1 MRLPTWK
8 ARHGDGA
15 FLIIQ
20 DECFARAGVESRRI
34 RWRELP
40 RSDRTSLFAATTRLA
55 RDEKSHQPPVRQQE
69 SLEPAARTLLALTE
83 QAIARIHQGLE
94 VEAALH
100 ELAAALRELQALRTR
115 DPGVRMA
122 AQDVYEAAAALVID
136 KRAGAVVTDTR
147 RWRLLKQADWRLRGR
162 LASGDAT

>member
-1 MRLPTWK
+1 M
-8 ARHGDGA
+8 ARIAPERSNFFVRSNYEIGT
-15 FLIIQ
+15 
-20 DECFARAGVESRRI
+20 RR
-34 RWRELP
+34 E
-40 RSDRTSLFAATTRLA
+40 
-55 RDEKSHQPPVRQQE
+55 SHQPPVRQQE

-94 VEAALH
+94 IEAALH

>member
-1 MRLPTWK
+1 
-8 ARHGDGA
+8 
-15 FLIIQ
+15 
-20 DECFARAGVESRRI
+20 
-34 RWRELP
+34 
-40 RSDRTSLFAATTRLA
+40 
-55 RDEKSHQPPVRQQE
+55 
-69 SLEPAARTLLALTE
+69 LLALTE